1 MTQTA
6 LHHKLSSSPVFPGPQ
21 QLLFPLLFAPVAAL
35 LESSFVTGRKYWCQ
49 CLEIPDWY
57 LTCFISL
64 AASSSVVMPLRSS
77 RILMARAFRRRSLTG
92 RLATYRVPSLRILT
106 WM

>member
-1 MTQTA
+1 MRSA
-6 LHHKLSSSPVFPGPQ
+6 GVFPFLGDSG
-21 QLLFPLLFAPVAAL
+21 LL
-35 LESSFVTGRKYWCQ
+35 
-49 CLEIPDWY
+49 

-77 RILMARAFRRRSLTG
+77 RILMARAFNRRSLTG

-106 WM
+106 